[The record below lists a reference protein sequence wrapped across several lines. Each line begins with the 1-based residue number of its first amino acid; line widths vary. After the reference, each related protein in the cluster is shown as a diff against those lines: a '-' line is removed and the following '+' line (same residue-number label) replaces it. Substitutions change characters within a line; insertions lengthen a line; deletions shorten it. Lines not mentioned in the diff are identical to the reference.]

1 MSRCLRAVVACLTC
15 AFALVLTSAFA
26 LSAPALA
33 AAQAATKNDHGP
45 APLLVGLIV
54 LAILAALVLF
64 GWLLARA
71 TGWDPAWLPR
81 ARHSLGEAGYRSGAA
96 WDDFRDWLRPG
107 RH

>member
-1 MSRCLRAVVACLTC
+1 TPGATPPAAT
-15 AFALVLTSAFA
+15 ATTTSTT
-26 LSAPALA
+26 STTA
-33 AAQAATKNDHGP
+33 AAGTTRSADGGP

-54 LAILAALVLF
+54 LLVLAALVLV
-64 GWLLARA
+64 GWTVARLTA
-71 TGWDPAWLPR
+71 WEPVWLPR